1 MTRPIHI
8 IGAGGIGVAM
18 GYALANAG
26 RQVTMVEK
34 NAEKLEAG
42 QQQGLQVEGHAPIK
56 DIPFIAFDSWQ
67 EPDDALLLLCTKTFN
82 NAEVLESINKKDL
95 IIPVQNGYDE
105 LLDQQPHFGEAIAS
119 YVSECDRQ
127 RPFTRITRE
136 GELHVGQRKQ
146 TTDENKAILAELA
159 ETLKGNPLFEV
170 LLVDDVLPYKRTKLM
185 YNAAISPLA
194 ASAGVDNATLLSDK
208 LVKTYFFKLIL
219 ENYSILKYNNLE
231 LAKIGPFHP
240 DTVSKIL
247 RIPGLPEIMAQ
258 SFKPSLRGTYC
269 SMAPDMGSAQTEI
282 EAYNGYLVKLAGNM
296 PCPYNR
302 AAVEMVRK
310 ITNDRLQ
317 PGYKHLFIM
326 QRELQA
332 QGINT

>member
-1 MTRPIHI
+1 MTRSIHI

-18 GYALANAG
+18 GYALAGAG
-26 RQVTMVEK
+26 RHITMVEK
-34 NAEKLEAG
+34 NTDKVAAG
-42 QQQGLQVEGHAPIK
+42 NQGGLQVEGHQPITG
-56 DIPFIAFDSWQ
+56 IPFVSFADWQ
-67 EPDDALLLLCTKTFN
+67 EPEDSILMLCTKTFN
-82 NAEVLESINKKDL
+82 NEEVLAKISNRDL
-95 IIPVQNGYDE
+95 IIPVQNGYDT

-119 YVSECDRQ
+119 YVSECERQ
-127 RPFTRITRE
+127 RPFTRITRA
-136 GELHVGQRKQ
+136 GELHIGQRKP
-146 TTDENKAILAELA
+146 TTDDNKAILSDLA
-159 ETLKGNPLFEV
+159 QSLSNNPLFEV

-194 ASAGVDNATLLSDK
+194 ASAGVDNATLLSDR
-208 LVKTYFFKLIL
+208 LVKNYFFKLIL
-219 ENYSILKYNNLE
+219 ENYGILKNAGLE

-269 SMAPDMGSAQTEI
+269 SMAPDMGSPQTEI

-302 AAVEMVRK
+302 AAVAMVRT
-310 ITNDRLQ
+310 ITEQRLKPDYQ
-317 PGYKHLFIM
+317 HLFIM

-332 QGINT
+332 QGIKA